1 MGLESY
7 DRGLVDVVRVL
18 GNHDAC
24 DTEADRPSE
33 VKEGQ
38 VSCKNL
44 TQLVNPRTQLC
55 FGRPVRGFRHCR

>member
-24 DTEADRPSE
+24 DTETDRPSE
-33 VKEGQ
+33 VKK
-38 VSCKNL
+38 VKSH
-44 TQLVNPRTQLC
+44 
-55 FGRPVRGFRHCR
+55 VRILRS